1 MVSGFQDISS
11 EDENEDNINNTQDT
25 SKTLQK
31 PNSSFDVD
39 IDLTSDESD
48 EADDIE
54 VTQETT
60 ITIPKVVDSDDDKDD
75 DDEAGTELIIEPVKP
90 KVGND

>member
-11 EDENEDNINNTQDT
+11 EDENEGNINNTQET

-48 EADDIE
+48 EADGVE

-75 DDEAGTELIIEPVKP
+75 EASAELIIEPVKP

>member
-11 EDENEDNINNTQDT
+11 EDENEDINDTQDT
-25 SKTLQK
+25 SKTLQV

-75 DDEAGTELIIEPVKP
+75 EASTKLIIEPVKP
-90 KVGND
+90 KVRND

>member
-11 EDENEDNINNTQDT
+11 EDENEDNINNTQET
-25 SKTLQK
+25 SKTLQI

-54 VTQETT
+54 ETQETT

-75 DDEAGTELIIEPVKP
+75 EASTELIIEPIKP
-90 KVGND
+90 KV